1 MKVGFVSI
9 LGLPNVGKSTLINA
23 ILSKKVSIVTSKS
36 QTTRDAIMGV
46 YNEKDLQIVYIDT
59 PGLFPGDEALYQMM
73 EKSARRSIS
82 GVDVILYVVDST
94 SRNFARDD
102 ETLSSIKS
110 DAPIILLFNKIDD
123 ARVDQMEAL
132 LSHYNEKY
140 PSYEKIQISA
150 KTNYGLKDIK
160 NAVVAHLSEGLPFYP
175 EEVITDKDET
185 FMAKEVIRE
194 EILRFL
200 KDEIP
205 HECAVE
211 ITSFDPL
218 NGGYSVNA
226 TIVCEKEGQK
236 AIIIG
241 KGGEMVKKISMSA
254 RHNLEKMWKKHVTLI
269 CRVECIPGWR
279 NDPRKLQKLGYG
291 RKADN

>member
-73 EKSARRSIS
+73 EKSARRSMS
-82 GVDVILYVVDST
+82 GVDVILYVIDST
-94 SRNFARDD
+94 SKNYLKDD
-102 ETLSSIKS
+102 ETLASIKS

-123 ARVDQMEAL
+123 VRVEQMEAL
-132 LSHYNEKY
+132 LAHYNEKY
-140 PSYEKIQISA
+140 PNYEKIQISA
-150 KTNYGLKDIK
+150 KTNFGLKDIK
-160 NAVVAHLSEGLPFYP
+160 NAVVAHLSEGLPYYP
-175 EEVITDKDET
+175 EDVITDKDKP
-185 FMAKEVIRE
+185 FMAKEAIRE
-194 EILRFL
+194 ELLRFL

-211 ITSFDPL
+211 ITSYEEKD
-218 NGGYSVNA
+218 GGIFIKA
-226 TIVCEKEGQK
+226 TIVAEKEGHK

-241 KGGEMVKKISMSA
+241 KGGDMIKKISMST
-254 RHNLEKMWKKHVTLI
+254 RHNLEKMWQSHVTLI
-269 CRVECIPGWR
+269 CRVECVPGWR

-291 RKADN
+291 REDN

>member
-82 GVDVILYVVDST
+82 GVDVILYVIDST
-94 SRNFARDD
+94 SKNYSKDD
-102 ETLSSIKS
+102 ETLASIKS

-123 ARVDQMEAL
+123 VRVEQMEAL
-132 LSHYNEKY
+132 LAHYNEKY

-150 KTNYGLKDIK
+150 KTNFGLKDIK
-160 NAVVAHLSEGLPFYP
+160 NAVVAHLSEGLPYYP
-175 EEVITDKDET
+175 EDVITDKDKP
-185 FMAKEVIRE
+185 FMAKEAIRE
-194 EILRFL
+194 ELLRFL

-211 ITSFDPL
+211 VTSFEERD
-218 NGGYSVNA
+218 GGSFIKA
-226 TIVCEKEGQK
+226 TIVSEKESHK

-241 KGGEMVKKISMSA
+241 RGGDMIKKISMST
-254 RHNLEKMWKKHVTLI
+254 RHNLEKMWQQHVTLI
-269 CRVECIPGWR
+269 CKVECVPGWR

-291 RKADN
+291 GKDD

>member
-23 ILSKKVSIVTSKS
+23 ILSKKVSIVTCKS

-59 PGLFPGDEALYQMM
+59 PGLFPGDEALYQLM

-82 GVDVILYVVDST
+82 GVDAILYVIDST
-94 SRNFARDD
+94 SKNYSKD
-102 ETLSSIKS
+102 EEILSSIKTDS
-110 DAPIILLFNKIDD
+110 PIILLFNKIDD
-123 ARVDQMEAL
+123 VRVEQMEAL
-132 LSHYNEKY
+132 LAHYNEKY
-140 PSYEKIQISA
+140 PDYEKIQISA
-150 KTNYGLKDIK
+150 KTNFGLKDIK
-160 NAVVAHLSEGLPFYP
+160 KAVLAHLQEGLPFYP
-175 EEVITDKDET
+175 EEVITDKDEP

-200 KDEIP
+200 NDEIP

-211 ITSFDPL
+211 IMDFQKRD
-218 NGGYSVNA
+218 GGVFIKA
-226 TIVCEKEGQK
+226 TIVSEKEGQK

-241 KGGEMVKKISMSA
+241 RNGEMVKKISMAA
-254 RHNLEKMWKKHVTLI
+254 RHNLEKMWKTHVTLI
-269 CRVECIPGWR
+269 CRVECVPGWR

-291 RKADN
+291 RKQEF

>member
-46 YNEKDLQIVYIDT
+46 YNEKDVQIVYIDT

-82 GVDVILYVVDST
+82 GVDVILYVIDST
-94 SRNFARDD
+94 SKNYSKDD
-102 ETLSSIKS
+102 ETLASIKS

-123 ARVDQMEAL
+123 VRVEQMEAL
-132 LSHYNEKY
+132 LAHYNEKY

-150 KTNYGLKDIK
+150 KTNFGLKDIK
-160 NAVVAHLSEGLPFYP
+160 NAVVAHLSEGLPYYP
-175 EEVITDKDET
+175 EDVITDKDKP
-185 FMAKEVIRE
+185 FMAKEAIRE
-194 EILRFL
+194 ELLRFL

-211 ITSFDPL
+211 VTSFIERD
-218 NGGYSVNA
+218 GGSFIKA
-226 TIVCEKEGQK
+226 TIVSEKESHK

-241 KGGEMVKKISMSA
+241 KGGDMIKKISMST
-254 RHNLEKMWKKHVTLI
+254 RHNLEKMWQQHVTLI
-269 CRVECIPGWR
+269 CKVECVPGWR

-291 RKADN
+291 GKDD

>member
-82 GVDVILYVVDST
+82 GVDVILYVIDST
-94 SRNFARDD
+94 SKNYSKDD
-102 ETLSSIKS
+102 ETLASIKS

-123 ARVDQMEAL
+123 VRVEQMEAL
-132 LSHYNEKY
+132 LAHYNEKY

-150 KTNYGLKDIK
+150 KTNFGLKDIK
-160 NAVVAHLSEGLPFYP
+160 NAVVAHLSEGLPYYP
-175 EEVITDKDET
+175 EDVITDKDKP
-185 FMAKEVIRE
+185 FMAKEAIRE
-194 EILRFL
+194 ELLRFL

-211 ITSFDPL
+211 VTSFEERD
-218 NGGYSVNA
+218 GGSFIKA
-226 TIVCEKEGQK
+226 TIVSEKENHK

-241 KGGEMVKKISMSA
+241 KGGDMIKKISMST
-254 RHNLEKMWKKHVTLI
+254 RHNLEKMWQQHVTLI
-269 CRVECIPGWR
+269 CKVECVPGWR

-291 RKADN
+291 GKDD

>member
-82 GVDVILYVVDST
+82 GVDVILYVIDST
-94 SRNFARDD
+94 SKNYSKDD
-102 ETLSSIKS
+102 ETLASIKS

-123 ARVDQMEAL
+123 VRVEQMEAL
-132 LSHYNEKY
+132 LAHYNEKY

-150 KTNYGLKDIK
+150 KTNFGLKDIK
-160 NAVVAHLSEGLPFYP
+160 NAVVAHLSEGLPYYP
-175 EEVITDKDET
+175 EDVITDKDKP
-185 FMAKEVIRE
+185 FMAKEAIRE
-194 EILRFL
+194 ELLRFL

-211 ITSFDPL
+211 VTSFEERD
-218 NGGYSVNA
+218 GGSFIKA
-226 TIVCEKEGQK
+226 TIVSEKESHK

-241 KGGEMVKKISMSA
+241 KGGDMIKKISMST
-254 RHNLEKMWKKHVTLI
+254 RHNLEKMWQQHVTLI
-269 CRVECIPGWR
+269 CKVECVPGWR

-291 RKADN
+291 GKDD